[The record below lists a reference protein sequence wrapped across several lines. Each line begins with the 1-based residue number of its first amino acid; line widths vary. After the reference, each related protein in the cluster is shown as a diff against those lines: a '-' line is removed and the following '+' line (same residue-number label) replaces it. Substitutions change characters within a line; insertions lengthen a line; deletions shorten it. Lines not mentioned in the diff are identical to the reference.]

1 MRLIWLLLLTT
12 TQTTAQFVET
22 SEQYKEAMELSEA
35 TLQDEIRNTK
45 DTQDHF
51 YPARLFFDRDQYVFR
66 PCLLYTSPSPRDRG

>member
-1 MRLIWLLLLTT
+1 MTMRRAPWLLVALATHVN
-12 TQTTAQFVET
+12 AQFVET

-51 YPARLFFDRDQYVFR
+51 YPARLFFDRDQYVLGR
-66 PCLLYTSPSPRDRG
+66 RIRSCMPLG